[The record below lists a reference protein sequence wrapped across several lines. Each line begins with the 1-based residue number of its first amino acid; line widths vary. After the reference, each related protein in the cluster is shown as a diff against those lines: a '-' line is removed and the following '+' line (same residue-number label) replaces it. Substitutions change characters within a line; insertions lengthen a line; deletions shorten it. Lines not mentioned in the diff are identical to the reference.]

1 MNWDGPHCPSW
12 TGGVAATSTKVA
24 KHRQGADGVV
34 VQMFCSSLNNHPVCA
49 DSGCFAIF
57 SFGTATPPVQE
68 GQWGSSQFV
77 HIFYDRPYSG
87 SCIVIT
93 AMCCLPGLSGTKTAD
108 TPHSS

>member
-49 DSGCFAIF
+49 DKRLLRNILFLAQPPLLSRRGNGATPNSFTTSMYALQRRND
-57 SFGTATPPVQE
+57 SFGDFTVALAPT
-68 GQWGSSQFV
+68 
-77 HIFYDRPYSG
+77 H
-87 SCIVIT
+87 
-93 AMCCLPGLSGTKTAD
+93 
-108 TPHSS
+108 